1 MCITMS
7 QTTDEVFTIR
17 KNVVVFDHVDA
28 SCFLVKWEGY
38 DESKWER
45 EHLLARDKCHDSM

>member
-1 MCITMS
+1 MS